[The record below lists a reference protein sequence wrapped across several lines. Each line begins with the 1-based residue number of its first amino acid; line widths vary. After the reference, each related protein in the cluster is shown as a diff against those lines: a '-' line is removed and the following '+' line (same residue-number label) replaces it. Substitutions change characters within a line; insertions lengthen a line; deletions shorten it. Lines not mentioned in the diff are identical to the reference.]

1 MKIAIL
7 GHGTVGRGVDEI
19 IADCI
24 PSLEVARILELPDR
38 CTDERM
44 TSDFDDIAQDPSI
57 EAVVECMGG
66 IEPAHTYIV
75 AALRAGKHVIT
86 SNKAVVAEYLTE
98 FAHEAAA
105 AGVGLFVEATCGG
118 GIPWI
123 ASIEKVRRID
133 EVSSFSGI
141 LNGTTNYIIDEMARK
156 GLDFDVVLAR
166 AQELGYAEADPSA
179 DIDGIDVRNKTII
192 TAAVAFGVACTTEFP
207 VTGMRTLTKA
217 DMDMLHAHGMSVK
230 VLGRGVCKDQR
241 YAVAVEPVALPE
253 RSLEACVPA
262 NNNIASVTGATIGEL
277 KFYGQG
283 AGSLP
288 TGNAMVQ
295 DLFDCQNGVR
305 PTYDMSAELSYDPTL
320 LVSDYLLRTTAEV
333 PAEAEAFDEGVWR
346 IHKLTATEAR
356 ELFERICKDDPTS
369 FMAAIAEGAED

>member
-19 IADCI
+19 VSSRT
-24 PSLEVARILELPDR
+24 PSLEVARILELPGR

-44 TSDFDDIAQDPSI
+44 TSDFDQIVSDPAI
-57 EAVVECMGG
+57 GAVVECMGG

-75 AALRAGKHVIT
+75 AALRAGKHVVT
-86 SNKAVVAEYLTE
+86 SNKAVVAAHFAE
-98 FAHEAAA
+98 FASEARA

-123 ASIEKVRRID
+123 AGVEKVRRID
-133 EVSSFSGI
+133 EVESFSGI
-141 LNGTTNYIIDEMARK
+141 LNGTTNYIIDEMSRK
-156 GLDFDVVLAR
+156 GLGFDEVLAR

-179 DIDGIDVRNKTII
+179 DIDGIDVRNKTVI
-192 TAAVAFGVACTTEFP
+192 TAAVAFGTECTPDLP
-207 VTGMRTLTKA
+207 VTGIRTLTKG
-217 DMDMLHAHGMSVK
+217 DMDVLRAHGLSVK
-230 VLGRGVCKDQR
+230 LLGRGVREGGR
-241 YAVAVEPVALPE
+241 YAVAVEPVAVPA

-262 NNNIASVTGATIGEL
+262 NNNIASVTGGTIGEL

-295 DLFDCQNGVR
+295 DLLDCLAGAR
-305 PTYDMSAELSYDPTL
+305 PDYDLSAGLAYDPSL
-320 LVSDYLLRTTAEV
+320 FVSDYLLRTAAEP
-333 PAEAEAFDEGVWR
+333 PAGAERFDEGVWLVR
-346 IHKLTATEAR
+346 GITAEGAR
-356 ELFERICKDDPTS
+356 AMLDRALGEDPTS
-369 FMAAIAEGAED
+369 FAAALVEEA